1 MGMQLEAEEK
11 LTQASEYYDLVLSE
25 DQTNLVIYSAPGKAY
40 IIRWS
45 GNVESRFFDP

>member
-11 LTQASEYYDLVLSE
+11 LTQAAEYYELVLSE
-25 DQTNLVIYSAPGKAY
+25 DQTNLVSPTPGKTY
-40 IIRWS
+40 SRWS